1 MSCDSGPSA
10 NGAVKLLA
18 QAIRTLRAVGVI
30 RSWRL
35 VGDIGEWYVEQLY
48 RAERAT
54 RRDQKGWNLRMP
66 TTRERLQVKTQAY
79 DPQNN
84 WNYLESDVE
93 HFDRL
98 IVVILTGSLILRD
111 LYDIPVNEL
120 RRILRLGSEKKF
132 SYSWDDLKPWR
143 VDLKSLPGYAALT
156 DLLGR

>member
-1 MSCDSGPSA
+1 
-10 NGAVKLLA
+10 
-18 QAIRTLRAVGVI
+18 
-30 RSWRL
+30 
-35 VGDIGEWYVEQLY
+35 
-48 RAERAT
+48 
-54 RRDQKGWNLRMP
+54 MP